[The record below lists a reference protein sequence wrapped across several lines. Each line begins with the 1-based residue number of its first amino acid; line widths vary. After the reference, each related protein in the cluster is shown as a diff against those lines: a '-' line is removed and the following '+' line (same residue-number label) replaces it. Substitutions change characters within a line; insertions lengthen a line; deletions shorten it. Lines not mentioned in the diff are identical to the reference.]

1 MAADIGSRRVR
12 PEWRSSVRWRV
23 TAGAS
28 LVLAVAL
35 VVAALA
41 SAGLLRRALTFD
53 AETSLVDRADQ
64 IESLIAHG
72 QLTSVLDRAGYDLAQ
87 AIVVDASGQLV
98 AATAS
103 TAGVVSPP
111 DGLSPPPVGA
121 QTTETVRGEA
131 IGGRAG
137 EDHRVVARTVAS
149 SVGPMTIYVIGPIT
163 TAPRAERY
171 LRNTMLVGFPFLAAL
186 AGWLIYWVMGQAL
199 APVNAM
205 RIEVDRIEAA
215 DLASRVR
222 AGSSDDEITRLGST
236 LNRMLDRLEEA
247 STRQQLFAASASHE
261 LRSPLSAIRTEL
273 EVGLTYPDR
282 ADWPRIANDSLTEL
296 ARLETLARD
305 LRTLTRSTSKNQAI
319 RQPID
324 LAPLV
329 TAEVT
334 RRHPARNLRYRLDSA
349 DAVVNAESDSVMQVV
364 RNLFDNAERHAT
376 TEVSVTITCD
386 TSGTR
391 LVVAN
396 DGPPIP
402 LAERDEIFEPFTRLD
417 DARTLDGGG
426 SGLGLAIARSIMRG
440 FGGSLRVID
449 VDRGAAFEASFP
461 RSAQSE

>member
-1 MAADIGSRRVR
+1 
-12 PEWRSSVRWRV
+12 
-23 TAGAS
+23 
-28 LVLAVAL
+28 
-35 VVAALA
+35 
-41 SAGLLRRALTFD
+41 
-53 AETSLVDRADQ
+53 
-64 IESLIAHG
+64 
-72 QLTSVLDRAGYDLAQ
+72 
-87 AIVVDASGQLV
+87 
-98 AATAS
+98 
-103 TAGVVSPP
+103 
-111 DGLSPPPVGA
+111 
-121 QTTETVRGEA
+121 
-131 IGGRAG
+131 
-137 EDHRVVARTVAS
+137 VVARTVAS
-149 SVGPMTIYVIGPIT
+149 SAGPLTIYVIGSV
-163 TAPRAERY
+163 TAAHRAERY

-186 AGWLIYWVMGQAL
+186 AGWLVYWVMGQAL

-215 DLASRVR
+215 DLSGRVR

-282 ADWPRIANDSLTEL
+282 ADWPRIADDSLTEL

-319 RQPID
+319 RQRVD
-324 LAPLV
+324 LAALV

-334 RRHPARNLRYRLDSA
+334 RRHPARNVRYQLDSV
-349 DAVVNAESDSVMQVV
+349 DAVVDAESDSVVQVV
-364 RNLFDNAERHAT
+364 RNLFDNAERHAA
-376 TEVSVTITCD
+376 TEVTVTITCD

-391 LVVAN
+391 MVVAN

-417 DARTLDGGG
+417 NARTLDGGG

-440 FGGSLRVID
+440 FGGSLHVID

-461 RSAQSE
+461 RSTQSE